1 VADPLLHLS
10 SGILV
15 KAALDQR
22 PLGAFAFGAVL
33 PDLASRLPSLGF
45 ERALAAG
52 VPVPRALMTGW
63 SVFHQPVGAA
73 VLCGLLASLF
83 VPEQRR
89 DVFVGLYAGVAFHLL
104 VDLLQF
110 HHGQGYALL
119 FPASD
124 AVFELG
130 WIGSESTLWL
140 TLPVTVVAFV
150 TWRWRVNADHGRN
163 RRTPAPTDVRH
174 QDT

>member
-1 VADPLLHLS
+1 MADPLLHLS
-10 SGILV
+10 SGILL
-15 KAALDQR
+15 KAALDER
-22 PLGAFAFGAVL
+22 PLGAFAVGAVL
-33 PDLASRLPSLGF
+33 PDLASRLPSLGL
-45 ERALAAG
+45 ERVLAAG
-52 VPVPRALMTGW
+52 VPVPRWLMTGW

-73 VLCGLLASLF
+73 VLCGLLATAF

-89 DVFVGLYAGVAFHLL
+89 EVFVGLYAGVAMHLL
-104 VDLLQF
+104 LDLLQF

-150 TWRWRVNADHGRN
+150 TWGWRSYAGHRRN
-163 RRTPAPTDVRH
+163 LAAPSPTDVRR
-174 QDT
+174 QDN